1 MKAKRLNQATP
12 IACGKCGVAGGT
24 LVKVG
29 DSYVHQDT
37 SKCRLLQLR
46 RK

>member
-12 IACGKCGVAGGT
+12 ISCSKCGVAGGT
-24 LVKVG
+24 LVKDDG
-29 DSYVHQDT
+29 GYVHQDT

-46 RK
+46 RR